1 MNTKERLIRILR
13 EHYFFEDH
21 ELEDFSLGKKMKELD
36 IDSIALLELFLI
48 IEEGFNLKGKV
59 SDRLDMNELGEK
71 SVDEFLDAVS
81 FEVEAILAS

>member
-1 MNTKERLIRILR
+1 
-13 EHYFFEDH
+13 
-21 ELEDFSLGKKMKELD
+21 LGKKMKELD